1 MFKKKIN
8 ELDPPP
14 IANDIGSQEIARIW
28 VSSDSNQQVA
38 LSPTWEDP
46 AAWGLMLV
54 DLAKHI
60 SMAYQNSFGIEANEA
75 LKRIKSG
82 FDAEWELPTDIPI
95 DLS

>member
-14 IANDIGSQEIARIW
+14 ISREPDGREIARIW
-28 VSSDSNQQVA
+28 AKQDGVQQVS
-38 LSPTWEDP
+38 LEVTWDDP

-60 SMAYQNSFGIEANEA
+60 ANAYEANNSISSKEA
-75 LKRIKSG
+75 LQRIKAG
-82 FDAEWELPTDIPI
+82 FDVEWEHATDNITN
-95 DLS
+95 